1 MTSTAKQY
9 FTFLYSQLICM
20 IIIQCTLQLTA
31 GTDFLISSLYL
42 CKHFSKKLNKSL
54 HMCYFY
60 TFPVCHAHC
69 IILVRQSILYCHH
82 LESLK
87 HNEISVT
94 IPFTIP
100 VTMPVTIPRVISM
113 SYNYRYF
120 KLQRDSNSLSILDVF
135 NSVYN

>member
-9 FTFLYSQLICM
+9 CTFLYRQLICM

-54 HMCYFY
+54 RMCYFY

-94 IPFTIP
+94 IPFS
-100 VTMPVTIPRVISM
+100 MAVTIPRGISM
-113 SYNYRYF
+113 SYNYQYF
-120 KLQRDSNSLSILDVF
+120 KLQRNSNSLSILDVF
-135 NSVYN
+135 NSVHN